1 MVNANCDFCSK
12 TYRKHLSVGY
22 FRVSA
27 GLMSILCIR
36 EGADLNTK
44 CGDHFMA
51 ADIEES
57 GMLRP
62 GARPVFSPRLSTT
75 SLDHSYYATGAQ
87 ADADEGTV
95 DTTILGIISI
105 LVHNKFRI

>member
-1 MVNANCDFCSK
+1 MVNANCDY
-12 TYRKHLSVGY
+12 TYRKHPSVGY

-27 GLMSILCIR
+27 ALRSSLCIR
-36 EGADLNTK
+36 EGADLNTI
-44 CGDHFMA
+44 CGDNFAA

-57 GMLRP
+57 GRL
-62 GARPVFSPRLSTT
+62 RPVFFPRLSTT

-87 ADADEGTV
+87 AGADEVTI

-105 LVHNKFRI
+105 LVHNKFRK